1 MACLGAAETGSKVA
15 VSAPAKKALATVRSD
30 ADEVAGD
37 ANAAMAVSSKA
48 AARALVP
55 AMLVSAI
62 IIIGGK
68 MAATTTS
75 INVARNARLDPSQS
89 AEPGT

>member
-1 MACLGAAETGSKVA
+1 MACLGAAETGSNVA
-15 VSAPAKKALATVRSD
+15 VSEPAKKALATVRSD

-55 AMLVSAI
+55 AMLVSANWRQN
-62 IIIGGK
+62 GCHDDFDQRC
-68 MAATTTS
+68 S
-75 INVARNARLDPSQS
+75 ERSP
-89 AEPGT
+89 